1 MRAIGMGAIVAAVFA
16 SATGSAS
23 GQEAVPPLPGMAEAG
38 SPAASSG
45 PSRVP
50 DREAIAPPPVP
61 DAEPLASPSSHGAE
75 SSEESQAAPQGQTPA
90 ARETTSDSPGGSRLL
105 RALAES
111 TGQDGRAAEVLPFR
125 SGARV
130 LAAEGC
136 PRALLR
142 RLLADAAGESDAL
155 AALAIE
161 TEVLTLCSERQR
173 IVTALFETE
182 ARLNELRAPAE
193 PVPAVETAT
202 AVSPAPAVL
211 ETERETPA
219 TPAEPAADPA
229 PSAMREVLA
238 ADSGE
243 EEKIGPSLGWFS
255 ILGSAGALRAG
266 ITDGT
271 GVWFV
276 REGDALPGGGTVAGI
291 AGRPPSVR
299 ATGPDGDAEEPLPFR
314 PRPGGRR

>member
-1 MRAIGMGAIVAAVFA
+1 MRAIGMGAVIAAVFA

-23 GQEAVPPLPGMAEAG
+23 GQEAMRPLPGMAEAG
-38 SPAASSG
+38 SPAA
-45 PSRVP
+45 
-50 DREAIAPPPVP
+50 IAGAPTVP
-61 DAEPLASPSSHGAE
+61 DAAPLASPSNHGAE
-75 SSEESQAAPQGQTPA
+75 SSEESHAAPQGQASA
-90 ARETTSDSPGGSRLL
+90 APETTGGSPGGSRLL

-111 TGQDGRAAEVLPFR
+111 TGTSDLRRDGRAAEPAPPASAV
-125 SGARV
+125 
-130 LAAEGC
+130 EGC

-142 RLLADAAGESDAL
+142 RLLAGAAGEADAL

-173 IVTALFETE
+173 IVTALLETE
-182 ARLNELRAPAE
+182 ARLAALRTP
-193 PVPAVETAT
+193 PVPALAVEISPP
-202 AVSPAPAVL
+202 VPAPAVL
-211 ETERETPA
+211 EVEGEAPA
-219 TPAEPAADPA
+219 MPTPA
-229 PSAMREVLA
+229 PSVLLQGLA

-243 EEKIGPSLGWFS
+243 ETKREPSLGWFS

-276 REGDALPGGGTVAGI
+276 REGDALPGGGAVAAI
-291 AGRPPSVR
+291 TGRPPSVR